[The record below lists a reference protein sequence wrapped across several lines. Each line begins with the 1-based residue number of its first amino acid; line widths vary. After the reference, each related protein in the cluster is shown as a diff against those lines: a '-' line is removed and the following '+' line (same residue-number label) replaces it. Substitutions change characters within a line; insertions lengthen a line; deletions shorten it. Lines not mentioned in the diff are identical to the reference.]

1 MFHCCFK
8 ELRCSSVNLGLT
20 YALFPSLQD
29 KQQTPSK
36 RVWEGI
42 RKTQSPPSWI
52 RKDLE
57 AVVASPLEMQT
68 VEWEKT
74 SATIPLVGQ
83 EIMDLQ
89 TEV

>member
-1 MFHCCFK
+1 MFLKF
-8 ELRCSSVNLGLT
+8 SSD
-20 YALFPSLQD
+20 QD
-29 KQQTPSK
+29 KPQTPSK
-36 RVWEGI
+36 RGWEGI
-42 RKTQSPPSWI
+42 RKTQSPPSWV
-52 RKDLE
+52 RKDLDMV
-57 AVVASPLEMQT
+57 AASPLELQT